1 MDYAMVNRTDRRA
14 RTLIAQEAA
23 RIILDEGIQDYHLAK
38 RRAMAR
44 MGISERGGLPR
55 NTEIEQA
62 IREHQ
67 ELFFTEDDHRH
78 RHALW
83 RAALAAMRLLQ
94 AYSPRLVGP
103 VLNGTA
109 GRHSAVTLH
118 VFSDSV
124 EEILFRLM
132 DARIAYRST
141 ERRLRVGKETRPY
154 PCLCFITADIEV
166 EAIVM
171 PGKELRQSPFSAIDG
186 KPMRRAEIREVTRR
200 LAALGTR

>member
-1 MDYAMVNRTDRRA
+1 MANRTDRRA

-23 RIILDEGIQDYHLAK
+23 RIILDEGVQDYHLAK

-44 MGISERGGLPR
+44 MGIGERGGLPR

-67 ELFFTEDDHRH
+67 ELFFTEDDRRH
-78 RHALW
+78 HHALW
-83 RAALAAMRLLQ
+83 AAALAAMRLLQ

-109 GRHSAVTLH
+109 GRHSAVILH
-118 VFSDSV
+118 VFTDSV

-132 DARIAYRST
+132 DARIAYRAT

-154 PCLCFITADIEV
+154 PCLCFVASGMDV
-166 EAIVM
+166 EAIVL
-171 PGKELRQSPFSAIDG
+171 PGKELRQSPLSAIDG
-186 KPMRRAEIREVTRR
+186 RPMRRAEIREVEQRV
-200 LAALGTR
+200 AALNTAG